1 MAATTGTQISKSYVS
16 ALDPLLD
23 TREINKKV
31 TDIYNEDEL
40 SDILGYGDKKMPTKQ
55 PVYYTFYDDPL
66 VKYIDTAGIG
76 SVGGSGTAQITLTT
90 VVAAFS
96 GFTRVNDLV
105 MFTNNN
111 VGIVYSV
118 TSSSGTDTIV
128 IKSVSGANLTCTE
141 GDKLSLFSRAVG
153 ENASTGT
160 NIRYGVSKTSN
171 KYQIFDT
178 TCRITDV
185 QNASTVEVDF
195 QGQNKWFFKDQWE
208 KRVKGKS
215 DINAAFFG
223 GQMSNTT
230 FSDTN
235 PALTDPITSADGLSG
250 GGAQQTTRG
259 INQYIYLY
267 GTSLVNGTLDLYQ
280 KANLDDAVAN
290 LIAIRAPREYLVVGS
305 TRAITTVSD
314 YFKNLGSSGV
324 TSVRMVV
331 NGKELDMNIDK
342 VQRGKFTLNYAVMPI
357 LDHPVTFG
365 FSKIPKS
372 LFYIPYNNKVKV
384 EGGGS
389 DDQVRVRYVP
399 RQAMYGDDMT
409 NEIHYGAYSPI
420 NPNGTGAFIGIDTRT
435 AQGLEVLAPQHLMSQ
450 QVLS

>member
-1 MAATTGTQISKSYVS
+1 MPTSTGTQINKTYVS
-16 ALDPLLD
+16 SLDPLLD

-55 PVYYTFYDDPL
+55 PIYYTLYDDPL
-66 VKYIDTAGIG
+66 VKYVDTT
-76 SVGGSGTAQITLTT
+76 SSTVGGSGGAQITLTS
-90 VVAAFS
+90 VLAAFS
-96 GFTRVNDLV
+96 GYTRVNDLV
-105 MFTNNN
+105 MFTNNM

-118 TSSSGTDTIV
+118 VPSSGRDTIV
-128 IKSVSGANLTCTE
+128 IKSVSGGNLTCVA
-141 GDKLSLFSRAVG
+141 GDKVSLFSRAVG
-153 ENASTGT
+153 ENSTTGT
-160 NIRYGVSKTSN
+160 NIRYGVSKTTN
-171 KYQIFDT
+171 KYQIFDSI
-178 TCRITDV
+178 CRITDV
-185 QNASTVEVDF
+185 QNASTVEVTF
-195 QGQNKWFFKDQWE
+195 QGQDRWFFKDQWE
-208 KRVKGKS
+208 KRVKLKS

-230 FSDTN
+230 YSDTN
-235 PALTDPITSADGLSG
+235 PALVDPVTSADGLSG
-250 GGAQQTTRG
+250 GGAIQTTRG

-267 GTSLVNGTLDLYQ
+267 GTSLVNGTLNLYQ
-280 KANLDDAVAN
+280 KANLDDVIAN
-290 LIAIRAPREYLVVGS
+290 LIAVRAPREYLVCGS
-305 TRAITTVSD
+305 TLAKTTVD
-314 YFKNLGSSGV
+314 TYYKNLGSSGV

-331 NGKELDMNIDK
+331 GGRELDMTVDK
-342 VQRGKFTLNYAVMPI
+342 VTYGKFTLNYAVMPI

-365 FSKIPKS
+365 YSLIPKC

-399 RQAMYGDDMT
+399 RQAPYGDDMI

-420 NPNGTGAFIGIDTRT
+420 NPNGTGAFIGIDHRT
-435 AQGLEVLAPQHLMSQ
+435 AQGLEVLAPQHLISQ